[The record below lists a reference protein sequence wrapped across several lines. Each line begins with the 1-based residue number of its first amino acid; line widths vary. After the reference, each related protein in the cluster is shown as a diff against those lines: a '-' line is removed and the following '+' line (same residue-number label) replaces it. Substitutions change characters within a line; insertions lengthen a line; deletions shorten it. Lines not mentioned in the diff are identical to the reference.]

1 MSIHWREES
10 EQDRPLRVPDD
21 VADLHFRV
29 GCRRLLSDHAWAL
42 YRALVA
48 VLPWLDDEP
57 LAAIHSIHGAE
68 SGSGWTRPQG
78 ERDEIHLSR
87 RARLRLR
94 LPRQRFDDARALAGA
109 TLDVGGYAVVV
120 GAAAVHPLSR
130 ETTLFTR
137 RLAAPANGDEDAFL
151 EQAAFLLRQKGIV
164 ARKMMSGRRRIVRAS
179 DKEITVSSLM
189 VGGLTF
195 DETIRLQQQGL
206 GDEQK
211 LGCGIFLPHKSIE
224 AVR

>member
-1 MSIHWREES
+1 MNLHWREHG
-10 EQDRPLRVPDD
+10 EQDPPARVPDD
-21 VADLHFRV
+21 VADLHFRIV
-29 GCRRLLSDHAWAL
+29 CRRLPTDHAWHL
-42 YRALVA
+42 YRALGA
-48 VLPWLDDEP
+48 ALPWLADEP
-57 LAAIHSIHGAE
+57 LAAVHSIHGAE
-68 SGSGWTRPQG
+68 SGSGWMRPQG

-94 LPRQRFDDARALAGA
+94 LPKQRFDDARALEGA
-109 TLDVGGYAVVV
+109 TLDVGGYGVAV

-137 RLAAPANGDEDAFL
+137 RLAAPANGDERAFL
-151 EQAAFLLRQKGIV
+151 EQAASLLRQKGIV
-164 ARKMMSGRRRIVRAS
+164 ARKMMSGRRHVVRVPGGA
-179 DKEITVSSLM
+179 IAVSSLM
-189 VGGLTF
+189 VGGLAF

-206 GDEQK
+206 GDKQK

>member
-1 MSIHWREES
+1 MNPHWREAGE
-10 EQDRPLRVPDD
+10 EDRPLRVPDD

-29 GCRRLLSDHAWAL
+29 VCRRLPSDHAWHL
-42 YRALVA
+42 YRALVEI
-48 VLPWLDDEP
+48 LPWLDDEP

-68 SGSGWTRPQG
+68 SGSGWMRPQG
-78 ERDEIHLSR
+78 GRDEIHLSR

-94 LPRQRFDDARALAGA
+94 LPKQRFDDARALVGA
-109 TLDVGGYAVVV
+109 TLDAGGYEIAV

-137 RLAAPANGDEDAFL
+137 RLAAPAHGGEHAFL
-151 EQAAFLLRQKGIV
+151 ERAASLLRQKGIV
-164 ARKMMSGRRRIVRAS
+164 ARKMMSGRRRVVRVPDGDIV
-179 DKEITVSSLM
+179 VSSLM

-195 DETIRLQQQGL
+195 DETVRLQQQGL
-206 GDEQK
+206 GDGQK

>member
-1 MSIHWREES
+1 MSSHWHEDNEEL
-10 EQDRPLRVPDD
+10 RPLRVPDD

-29 GCRRLLSDHAWAL
+29 VCRRLPSDHAWEL

-48 VLPWLDDEP
+48 ALPWIDDEP

-68 SGSGWTRPQG
+68 SGSGWMRPQG

-94 LPRQRFDDARALAGA
+94 LPKQRFDDARALAGA
-109 TLDVGGYAVVV
+109 TLDVGGYAVAV
-120 GAAAVHPLSR
+120 GAADVHPLSR

-137 RLAAPANGDEDAFL
+137 RLAAPADGDEDAFL
-151 EQAAFLLRQKGIV
+151 EQAAFLLRQKDIV
-164 ARKMMSGRRRIVRAS
+164 ARKMMSGRRRVVRTP
-179 DKEITVSSLM
+179 DEEIAVSSLM
-189 VGGLTF
+189 VGGLAF

-206 GDEQK
+206 GDGQK
-211 LGCGIFLPHKSIE
+211 LGCGIFLPHKSID